1 MLSLKVWNLSSSIN
15 YLYSIV
21 VPMTKTTKL
30 MTVTIAAISL
40 ASVGLFIGLDSSN
53 VSFNALSFDLFE
65 EERQL
70 AGVIETANGYF
81 AVPGYIAT
89 VEASNVADEMFLTD
103 ESGNWFKSVTGG
115 LIPTLLGTSDPV
127 RTPLTIIQP
136 GQAVEFDLKSET
148 DAIHTVSLLVPIGKL
163 LEIDQNDA
171 DDDKIRVQF
180 DDPGV
185 HLFVCKVHPYMAG
198 VVVVLN
204 EDGSVPDV
212 TADELPFIAHLGAES
227 LPATTVASVLTVI
240 APLDSG
246 SALGIDLGKDTKWD
260 VTGVTTNLDVDGDGV
275 DAKGVGEVWINTQ
288 FESVDGQT
296 DKDGIAKPGTITVL
310 DASDYSFK
318 QEIDGVQGGAADPNV
333 VVNGENGWNNPHN
346 MWTNT
351 NHDVVYN
358 GNWFG
363 QWLNLIE
370 RDNGQIVDTIN
381 VGYAPTHIVTNPNEN
396 SNEFGMLTLPL
407 SAEEDILKIEHSGN
421 QLHIEDKFATGT
433 NDNHPHGQ
441 WITADGSKILIP
453 NVFQDGLFGSVTIMD
468 TESGDIIREIQATDA
483 DGGNLLLP
491 VAVGIAGSHTGYIS
505 NIATGTVSVLD
516 FSTNTIVN
524 NIKVACFNPS
534 DSGKC
539 LTAADQSGI
548 VLETLKLP
556 IQTPPSPDGK
566 WVATAVFSLASH
578 TNPDTIAIIDTQAN
592 GGQGALVAELD
603 CPAGCHG
610 VNWGARDGG
619 GYYAYVTSQHANIL
633 TIVDPDPNS
642 DDVGTDAAI
651 VAQVV
656 LANGSNGVTDGTGG
670 QGILP
675 LPLVKDGWIQD
686 TVNACDDGDC
696 SSEVDD
702 WINQLTS
709 SQKDPST

>member
-1 MLSLKVWNLSSSIN
+1 
-15 YLYSIV
+15 
-21 VPMTKTTKL
+21 MTKTTKL
-30 MTVTIAAISL
+30 MTVTIAAISF
-40 ASVGLFIGLDSSN
+40 ASVGLFIGLDSSD
-53 VSFNALSFDLFE
+53 VSFKTLSLDLFQ
-65 EERQL
+65 EERRL

-103 ESGNWFKSVTGG
+103 ESGNWFKSATGG

-163 LEIDQNDA
+163 LTIDQNDA
-171 DDDKIRVQF
+171 DDDRIRVQF
-180 DDPGV
+180 DEPGV
-185 HLFVCKVHPYMAG
+185 HLFACKVHPYMAG

-212 TADELPFIAHLGAES
+212 TADELPFISRLGVES

-260 VTGVTTNLDVDGDGV
+260 VTEVTTNLDVDGDGV
-275 DAKGVGEVWINTQ
+275 NAKGVGEVWINTQ

-296 DKDGIAKPGTITVL
+296 DKNGIAKPGTITVL
-310 DASDYSFK
+310 DANDYSFK
-318 QEIDGVQGGAADPNV
+318 QEIDGVTNGQADPNV

-351 NHDVVYN
+351 NHDAVYN

-363 QWLNLIE
+363 QWLNLID
-370 RDNGQIVDTIN
+370 RDSGQIVDTVN

-396 SNEFGMLTLPL
+396 SDEFGMLTLPL
-407 SAEEDILKIEHSGN
+407 SAEEDILKIEDKGN
-421 QLHIEDKFATGT
+421 ELQIKDKFATG
-433 NDNHPHGQ
+433 NNNNHPHGQ
-441 WITADGSKILIP
+441 WITSDGSKILIP

-491 VAVGIAGSHTGYIS
+491 VAVGIAGSHTGYIA

-516 FSTNTIVN
+516 FGTNTIVN
-524 NIKVACFNPS
+524 NIKVACFNPL
-534 DSGKC
+534 DGGKC
-539 LTAADQSGI
+539 LTADDQSGI

-578 TNPDTIAIIDTQAN
+578 TNPDTIAIIDAQAN
-592 GGQGALVAELD
+592 DGKGALVAELA

-633 TIVDPDPNS
+633 TIVDPDPNN

-656 LANGSNGVTDGTGG
+656 LANSPTGGVTDGTGG

-686 TVNACDDGDC
+686 TVNACNDGGC
-696 SSEVDD
+696 SSEVED
-702 WINQLTS
+702 WVDQLTS

>member
-1 MLSLKVWNLSSSIN
+1 
-15 YLYSIV
+15 
-21 VPMTKTTKL
+21 MTNTTKL
-30 MTVTIAAISL
+30 MTITIAAISL
-40 ASVGLFIGLDSSN
+40 TGVGLLVGLDSSN
-53 VSFNALSFDLFE
+53 VSFKTLSFDLFQ

-103 ESGNWFKSVTGG
+103 ESGNWFKSATGG
-115 LIPTLLGTSDPV
+115 LIPTLLGTTDPV

-171 DDDKIRVQF
+171 DDDKVRVQF
-180 DDPGV
+180 DEPGV

-212 TADELPFIAHLGAES
+212 TADELPFIARLGAES

-260 VTGVTTNLDVDGDGV
+260 VTGVTTDLDVDGDGV

-318 QEIDGVQGGAADPNV
+318 QEIDGVQGGQADPNV

-396 SNEFGMLTLPL
+396 SDEFGMLTLPL
-407 SAEEDILKIEHSGN
+407 SAEEDILKIEHSGDELN
-421 QLHIEDKFATGT
+421 IEDKFETGT
-433 NDNHPHGQ
+433 GDNHPHGQ

-453 NVFQDGLFGSVTIMD
+453 NVFQEGLAGSVTIMD
-468 TESGDIIREIQATDA
+468 TESGDIIREIQQTDN
-483 DGGNLLLP
+483 DGVHLLLP
-491 VAVGIAGSHTGYIS
+491 VAVGIAGSETGYIS
-505 NIATGTVSVLD
+505 NIVSGTVSVLD
-516 FSTNTIVN
+516 LNTNTIIN
-524 NIKVACFNPS
+524 DIKVACFDPS
-534 DSGKC
+534 VGKGRC
-539 LTAADQSGI
+539 LGADQSGI
-548 VLETLKLP
+548 VLDTLKLP

-610 VNWGARDGG
+610 VNWGAKDGG

-633 TIVDPDPNS
+633 TVVDPKS
-642 DDVGTDAAI
+642 GTDAAI
-651 VAQVV
+651 VAQIV
-656 LANGSNGVTDGTGG
+656 LANSDPTSGVTDGTGG

-675 LPLVKDGWIQD
+675 LPLVKDGWVQD
-686 TVNACDDGDC
+686 TVQACDDGDC
-696 SSEVDD
+696 SSEVDG
-702 WINQLTS
+702 WVNQLTS
-709 SQKDPST
+709 SQKDPSG